1 MKQRV
6 EQLLSRVKLT
16 CLEKEFNILI
26 KYDDK
31 YTMYR
36 IEDSILSTTLLQ
48 TFVQVPYKGRV
59 YIQLEYNSKCNKDG
73 DNDYWKGRKW
83 YLSEHMTDDE
93 IIKTC
98 YAAFEACVKHE
109 IMEGFKVDGKML
121 FNPHINFEALLSIS
135 DQEIT
140 RNKK

>member
-1 MKQRV
+1 MLKRV
-6 EQLLSRVKLT
+6 QLLLSRVNLK
-16 CLEKEFNILI
+16 CLEKTFNIII
-26 KYDDK
+26 KHDDK
-31 YTMYR
+31 YTQNFVGNEQYGR
-36 IEDSILSTTLLQ
+36 I
-48 TFVQVPYKGRV
+48 
-59 YIQLEYNSKCNKDG
+59 YIQLEYNSSCNKDG

-121 FNPHINFEALLSIS
+121 FNPHINFEELLLIS
-135 DQEIT
+135 DKEIT
-140 RNKK
+140 RTSK

>member
-1 MKQRV
+1 MLERV
-6 EQLLSRVKLT
+6 QQLLSRVKLN

-31 YTMYR
+31 YTTL
-36 IEDSILSTTLLQ
+36 ISNFPSTQ
-48 TFVQVPYKGRV
+48 PKVYDGRV
-59 YIQLEYNSKCNKDG
+59 YIQLEYNSSCNKDT
-73 DNDYWKGRKW
+73 DQDYWKGRKW
-83 YLSEHMTDDE
+83 YLSKHMTDDE

-135 DQEIT
+135 DKEIT
-140 RNKK
+140 RS

>member
-6 EQLLSRVKLT
+6 QQLLNRVKLT
-16 CLEKEFNILI
+16 CLEKTFNILI

-31 YTMYR
+31 FTTYVPTDNHFGR
-36 IEDSILSTTLLQ
+36 I
-48 TFVQVPYKGRV
+48 
-59 YIQLEYNSKCNKDG
+59 YIQLEYNSACNKDG

-83 YLSEHMTDDE
+83 YLSKHMTDDE

-135 DQEIT
+135 DKEIT
-140 RNKK
+140 RESK

>member
-1 MKQRV
+1 MLKRV
-6 EQLLSRVKLT
+6 QQLLSRVKLK

-31 YTMYR
+31 YTNITMN
-36 IEDSILSTTLLQ
+36 D
-48 TFVQVPYKGRV
+48 GRV
-59 YIQLEYNSKCNKDG
+59 YIQLEYNSTCNKDG

-135 DQEIT
+135 DKEIT
-140 RNKK
+140 RS

>member
-6 EQLLSRVKLT
+6 QQLLSRVKLK
-16 CLEKEFNILI
+16 CLDKEFNILI

-31 YTMYR
+31 YTTQ
-36 IEDSILSTTLLQ
+36 DSFFSDDTI
-48 TFVQVPYKGRV
+48 FYNGRV
-59 YIQLEYNSKCNKDG
+59 YIQLEYNSSCNKDTEQ
-73 DNDYWKGRKW
+73 DYWKGRKW

-121 FNPHINFEALLSIS
+121 FNPHINFEELLLIS
-135 DQEIT
+135 DKEIT
-140 RNKK
+140 RK

>member
-1 MKQRV
+1 MINRVKQLLKRV
-6 EQLLSRVKLT
+6 ELK
-16 CLEKEFNILI
+16 CLEKTFNILI
-26 KYDDK
+26 KQDDK
-31 YTMYR
+31 YTEA
-36 IEDSILSTTLLQ
+36 ISNFPSTQ
-48 TFVQVPYKGRV
+48 HIPYEGRV
-59 YIQLEYNSKCNKDG
+59 YIQLEYNSACNKDG
-73 DNDYWKGRKW
+73 ENDYWKGRKW

-135 DQEIT
+135 DKEIT
-140 RNKK
+140 RNNFL

>member
-6 EQLLSRVKLT
+6 EQLLSRVKLK
-16 CLEKEFNILI
+16 CLDKEFNILI

-31 YTMYR
+31 YTEIRGGMSYN
-36 IEDSILSTTLLQ
+36 
-48 TFVQVPYKGRV
+48 GRV
-59 YIQLEYNSKCNKDG
+59 YIQLEYNSSCNKDT
-73 DNDYWKGRKW
+73 DQDYWKGRKW

-121 FNPHINFEALLSIS
+121 FNPHINFEELLLIS
-135 DQEIT
+135 DKEIT
-140 RNKK
+140 RK

>member
-16 CLEKEFNILI
+16 CLEKTFNILI

-31 YTMYR
+31 FTTYLPGTQSDFGR
-36 IEDSILSTTLLQ
+36 I
-48 TFVQVPYKGRV
+48 
-59 YIQLEYNSKCNKDG
+59 YIQLEYNSACNKDG

-98 YAAFEACVKHE
+98 YAAFDACVKHE

-121 FNPHINFEALLSIS
+121 FNPHINFEALLTIS
-135 DQEIT
+135 DKEIT
-140 RNKK
+140 RSQNS

>member
-6 EQLLSRVKLT
+6 QQLLNRVKLT
-16 CLEKEFNILI
+16 CLEKTFNILI

-31 YTMYR
+31 YT
-36 IEDSILSTTLLQ
+36 TTVNLLAP
-48 TFVQVPYKGRV
+48 VSMGRV

-98 YAAFEACVKHE
+98 YAAFKACVEHE

-121 FNPHINFEALLSIS
+121 FNPHIKLN
-135 DQEIT
+135 
-140 RNKK
+140 